1 MATASYLYH
10 PCHTIPDRPLQSD
23 IDDQAGVG
31 NYEVWW
37 ECEATQLSD
46 LGQRQL
52 HSLENPQDCN
62 IIRKFIC
69 TISKVGGW
77 RLQSSY
83 SHPDPSFPSSLKIN
97 SGNSGW
103 FLLYGH
109 SQLPVP
115 SLSYYISDYCC

>member
-69 TISKVGGW
+69 TISKSYGCGCQCSTWCTDCFYIRHQADCDLQVK
-77 RLQSSY
+77 RLSVLMLAATPHVTDQ
-83 SHPDPSFPSSLKIN
+83 PE
-97 SGNSGW
+97 W
-103 FLLYGH
+103 
-109 SQLPVP
+109 
-115 SLSYYISDYCC
+115 